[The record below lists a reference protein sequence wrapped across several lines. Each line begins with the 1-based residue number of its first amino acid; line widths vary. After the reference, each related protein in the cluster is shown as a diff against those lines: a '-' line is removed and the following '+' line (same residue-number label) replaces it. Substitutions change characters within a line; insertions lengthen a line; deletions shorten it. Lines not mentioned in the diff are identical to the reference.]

1 MSKRMMCVVSREEA
15 IEDRSFDTS
24 HHVSRASHEVTLEIQ
39 IRAHDH
45 TRVIIKGRCS
55 LSKIE
60 RKRRM
65 IYDLP

>member
-1 MSKRMMCVVSREEA
+1 MCGVKRRKA
-15 IEDRSFDTS
+15 IEDRSFLTFDTS
-24 HHVSRASHEVTLEIQ
+24 HYVSRASHEGHTRNSNQ
-39 IRAHDH
+39 STHDH